1 MKKILYL
8 ECYSGISGDMTVA
21 SLLDLGAD
29 RKVLEDAL
37 ASLHVDG
44 YEIKIGRTFKCGID
58 ACDFDVILDE
68 IAYVHD
74 HGEHDHEHEHHH
86 HDGDGHDHAHDHDH
100 CHEHSHGDHC
110 HDHDHEH
117 HHNDDGHMHDHNHDH
132 EHSHGDHDYHHDE
145 DAHSHEHEHTHEHS
159 HDHHHD
165 HMHAH
170 VHRNIADVY
179 AIIDRMEA
187 SDRAK
192 ELSRKMFRI
201 VAEAEAKAHGL
212 PIEQVHFHEVGAV
225 DSIVDIISTAVCFDN
240 LGIDDVVVSP
250 LYEGTGHAR
259 CQHGIL
265 PVPVPAVANIS
276 AINGLPLKITDNQGE
291 MVTPTGAA
299 IAAALR
305 TRKELPEQYRV
316 LGIGIGAG
324 KKDFPKANILRAI
337 LLEEETPAHTDSNQ
351 SLPGADQLMS
361 RTDIE
366 GAQTMPGGNAGQQ
379 NAASCDE
386 NHIWVLETNIDD
398 CTGEALGFTMDCLL
412 EAGARDVFYTPIY
425 MKKNRPAVLLRVIC
439 TADKVEQ
446 MEDLIFAHTTTVGI
460 RKMPMERTVLDRR
473 IETVDTPYGPAD
485 VKVCM
490 RKEKTRM
497 YPEYESV
504 KKICQACGEDFQTVY
519 HSILQAAMEQSRA

>member
-1 MKKILYL
+1 
-8 ECYSGISGDMTVA
+8 
-21 SLLDLGAD
+21 
-29 RKVLEDAL
+29 
-37 ASLHVDG
+37 
-44 YEIKIGRTFKCGID
+44 
-58 ACDFDVILDE
+58 
-68 IAYVHD
+68 
-74 HGEHDHEHEHHH
+74 
-86 HDGDGHDHAHDHDH
+86 
-100 CHEHSHGDHC
+100 
-110 HDHDHEH
+110 
-117 HHNDDGHMHDHNHDH
+117 
-132 EHSHGDHDYHHDE
+132 
-145 DAHSHEHEHTHEHS
+145 
-159 HDHHHD
+159 
-165 HMHAH
+165 
-170 VHRNIADVY
+170 
-179 AIIDRMEA
+179 
-187 SDRAK
+187 
-192 ELSRKMFRI
+192 MFRI

-324 KKDFPKANILRAI
+324 KKDFPKANILRAM
-337 LLEEETPAHTDSNQ
+337 LLEEDVPAHTGSVQ
-351 SLPGADQLMS
+351 PIPGVGEAI
-361 RTDIE
+361 TKVGAE
-366 GAQTMPGGNAGQQ
+366 GAQITPAT
-379 NAASCDE
+379 NAAERHSASASSDE

-439 TADKVEQ
+439 MADKVEQ

-485 VKVCM
+485 VKLCT
-490 RKEKTRM
+490 RKGKTRI

-504 KKICQACGEDFQTVY
+504 KKICRVTGEDFQTVY
-519 HSILQAAMEQSRA
+519 HDVLQSAMEQIKGRNGEA

>member
-1 MKKILYL
+1 
-8 ECYSGISGDMTVA
+8 MTVA

-44 YEIKIGRTFKCGID
+44 YEIRIGRTFKCGIA

-68 IAYVHD
+68 SAYVYD
-74 HGEHDHEHEHHH
+74 HGHH
-86 HDGDGHDHAHDHDH
+86 HDHDH
-100 CHEHSHGDHC
+100 VHSHDEHDEEHGHDHGHH
-110 HDHDHEH
+110 HDHDHDH
-117 HHNDDGHMHDHNHDH
+117 HHN
-132 EHSHGDHDYHHDE
+132 
-145 DAHSHEHEHTHEHS
+145 
-159 HDHHHD
+159 HD

-192 ELSRKMFRI
+192 ELARKMFRI

-212 PIEQVHFHEVGAV
+212 PMEQVHFHEVGAV

-240 LGIDDVVVSP
+240 LGVDDVVVSP

-276 AINGLPLKITDNQGE
+276 AINGLTLKITDNQGE

-305 TRKELPEQYRV
+305 TRKELPEQYQV

-324 KKDFPKANILRAI
+324 KKDFPRANILRAM
-337 LLEEETPAHTDSNQ
+337 LLEEETPSN
-351 SLPGADQLMS
+351 A
-361 RTDIE
+361 
-366 GAQTMPGGNAGQQ
+366 GAQLHPFAGS
-379 NAASCDE
+379 NE

-398 CTGEALGFTMDCLL
+398 CTGEALGFVMDRLL
-412 EAGARDVFYTPIY
+412 KAGARDVFYTPIY

-439 TADKVEQ
+439 MADQVEQ

-473 IETVDTPYGPAD
+473 METVDTPYGPAD
-485 VKVCM
+485 VNLCE
-490 RKEKTRM
+490 RKGKTRI

-504 KKICQACGEDFQTVY
+504 KKLCEASGEDFQTVY
-519 HSILQAAMEQSRA
+519 HSVLQAATEHTGEEKIETHQKI

>member
-68 IAYVHD
+68 SAYVHD
-74 HGEHDHEHEHHH
+74 HEHTH
-86 HDGDGHDHAHDHDH
+86 
-100 CHEHSHGDHC
+100 
-110 HDHDHEH
+110 
-117 HHNDDGHMHDHNHDH
+117 
-132 EHSHGDHDYHHDE
+132 HHDE
-145 DAHSHEHEHTHEHS
+145 DAHSHEEHEDDHSHDHDHHHHDSEYDHEHMHDHDDDYGHEHHHHDGDEHDHEHIHGDHTHAHDHS

-324 KKDFPKANILRAI
+324 KKDFPKANILRAM
-337 LLEEETPAHTDSNQ
+337 LLEEDVPAHSGSVQ
-351 SLPGADQLMS
+351 SIPGVGEAI
-361 RTDIE
+361 TKVGAE
-366 GAQTMPGGNAGQQ
+366 GAQITPAT
-379 NAASCDE
+379 NAAERHNASASSDE

-439 TADKVEQ
+439 MADKVEL

-485 VKVCM
+485 VKLCT
-490 RKEKTRM
+490 RKGKTRI

-504 KKICQACGEDFQTVY
+504 KTICKARGEDFQTVY
-519 HSILQAAMEQSRA
+519 HSVLQAAVEQIGE

>member
-68 IAYVHD
+68 SAYVHD
-74 HGEHDHEHEHHH
+74 HDHEHEHHH
-86 HDGDGHDHAHDHDH
+86 DGDHDH
-100 CHEHSHGDHC
+100 EHEHHHDDDGHVHEHSHGEHEDEHG
-110 HDHDHEH
+110 HVHNHSHEH
-117 HHNDDGHMHDHNHDH
+117 MHDH
-132 EHSHGDHDYHHDE
+132 EHSY
-145 DAHSHEHEHTHEHS
+145 
-159 HDHHHD
+159 DHHHD

-187 SDRAK
+187 LDRAK

-324 KKDFPKANILRAI
+324 KKDFPKANILRAM
-337 LLEEETPAHTDSNQ
+337 LLEEDVPAHTGSVQ
-351 SLPGADQLMS
+351 PIPGVGEAI
-361 RTDIE
+361 TKVGAE
-366 GAQTMPGGNAGQQ
+366 GAQITPAT
-379 NAASCDE
+379 NAAERHSASASSDE

-439 TADKVEQ
+439 MADKVEQ

-485 VKVCM
+485 VKLCT
-490 RKEKTRM
+490 RKGKTRI

-504 KKICQACGEDFQTVY
+504 KKICRVTGEDFQTVY
-519 HSILQAAMEQSRA
+519 HDVLQSAMEQIKGRNGEA

>member
-44 YEIKIGRTFKCGID
+44 YQIRIGRTCKCGID

-68 IAYVHD
+68 SACVPDHEHDHVHEHD
-74 HGEHDHEHEHHH
+74 HGHEHGHGHEHDHDHGHEHGHGHEHDHVHEHGHDHGHEHRHDHGHDHEHDH
-86 HDGDGHDHAHDHDH
+86 GHDH
-100 CHEHSHGDHC
+100 
-110 HDHDHEH
+110 
-117 HHNDDGHMHDHNHDH
+117 GHL
-132 EHSHGDHDYHHDE
+132 
-145 DAHSHEHEHTHEHS
+145 
-159 HDHHHD
+159 
-165 HMHAH
+165 HAH
-170 VHRNIADVY
+170 EHRNIADVY
-179 AIIDRMEA
+179 AIIDRMEG
-187 SDRAK
+187 SGKAK
-192 ELSRKMFRI
+192 ELARKMFRI

-240 LGIDDVVVSP
+240 LGIDEVVVSP

-276 AINGLPLKITDNQGE
+276 AMNALPLKITDNQGE

-324 KKDFPKANILRAI
+324 KKDFPRANILRSM
-337 LLEEETPAHTDSNQ
+337 LLEEETPVS
-351 SLPGADQLMS
+351 
-361 RTDIE
+361 
-366 GAQTMPGGNAGQQ
+366 
-379 NAASCDE
+379 SCDE
-386 NHIWVLETNIDD
+386 NHIWVLETNVDD
-398 CTGEALGFTMDCLL
+398 STGEALGFTMECLL
-412 EAGARDVFYTPIY
+412 EAGARDVFYTPVY

-439 TADKVEQ
+439 TEDKVEE

-460 RKMPMERTVLDRR
+460 RKMPVERAVLDSR
-473 IETVDTPYGPAD
+473 IETVNSPYGPAD
-485 VKVCM
+485 VKICTRKGKM
-490 RKEKTRM
+490 RI
-497 YPEYESV
+497 YPEYESI
-504 KKICQACGEDFQTVY
+504 KKLCKGSGEDFQMVY
-519 HSILQAAMEQSRA
+519 HGVLQTAMEQIKGKDEED

>member
-68 IAYVHD
+68 SAYVHD
-74 HGEHDHEHEHHH
+74 HEHHHDHAHEHHH
-86 HDGDGHDHAHDHDH
+86 HDGDDHDHCHDHEHHHGDHDDEHCHDHDH
-100 CHEHSHGDHC
+100 THEHSHGDHC
-110 HDHDHEH
+110 H
-117 HHNDDGHMHDHNHDH
+117 
-132 EHSHGDHDYHHDE
+132 DHDYHHDE

-316 LGIGIGAG
+316 LGICCANMDLLSPAAREMVKYVKDYVGSGAC
-324 KKDFPKANILRAI
+324 R
-337 LLEEETPAHTDSNQ
+337 HQ
-351 SLPGADQLMS
+351 
-361 RTDIE
+361 
-366 GAQTMPGGNAGQQ
+366 
-379 NAASCDE
+379 
-386 NHIWVLETNIDD
+386 
-398 CTGEALGFTMDCLL
+398 
-412 EAGARDVFYTPIY
+412 
-425 MKKNRPAVLLRVIC
+425 
-439 TADKVEQ
+439 
-446 MEDLIFAHTTTVGI
+446 
-460 RKMPMERTVLDRR
+460 
-473 IETVDTPYGPAD
+473 
-485 VKVCM
+485 
-490 RKEKTRM
+490 EK
-497 YPEYESV
+497 
-504 KKICQACGEDFQTVY
+504 
-519 HSILQAAMEQSRA
+519 

>member
-44 YEIKIGRTFKCGID
+44 YQIRIGRTCKCGID

-68 IAYVHD
+68 SACVPDHEHD
-74 HGEHDHEHEHHH
+74 HGHSHEHGHGHDHEH
-86 HDGDGHDHAHDHDH
+86 DH
-100 CHEHSHGDHC
+100 G
-110 HDHDHEH
+110 HDHEH
-117 HHNDDGHMHDHNHDH
+117 DHGHDH
-132 EHSHGDHDYHHDE
+132 EHDHG
-145 DAHSHEHEHTHEHS
+145 HEHGHDHRHEHG
-159 HDHHHD
+159 HDHGHD
-165 HMHAH
+165 HEHDHGHDHGHLHAH
-170 VHRNIADVY
+170 EHRNIADVY
-179 AIIDRMEA
+179 AIIDRMEG
-187 SDRAK
+187 SGKAK
-192 ELSRKMFRI
+192 ELARKMFRI

-240 LGIDDVVVSP
+240 LGIDEVVVSP

-276 AINGLPLKITDNQGE
+276 AMNALPLKITDNQGE

-324 KKDFPKANILRAI
+324 KKDFPRANILRSI
-337 LLEEETPAHTDSNQ
+337 LLEEETPVS
-351 SLPGADQLMS
+351 
-361 RTDIE
+361 
-366 GAQTMPGGNAGQQ
+366 
-379 NAASCDE
+379 SCDE
-386 NHIWVLETNIDD
+386 NHIWVLETNVDD
-398 CTGEALGFTMDCLL
+398 STGEALGFTMECLL
-412 EAGARDVFYTPIY
+412 EAGARDVFYTPVY

-439 TADKVEQ
+439 TEDKVEE

-460 RKMPMERTVLDRR
+460 RKMPVERAVLDRR
-473 IETVDTPYGPAD
+473 IETVNSPYGPAD
-485 VKVCM
+485 VKICTRKGKM
-490 RKEKTRM
+490 RI
-497 YPEYESV
+497 YPEYESI
-504 KKICQACGEDFQTVY
+504 KKLCKGSGEDFQMVY
-519 HSILQAAMEQSRA
+519 HGVLQTAMEQIKGKDEED

>member
-44 YEIKIGRTFKCGID
+44 YQIRIGRTCKCGID

-68 IAYVHD
+68 SACVP
-74 HGEHDHEHEHHH
+74 GHEHEHGHE
-86 HDGDGHDHAHDHDH
+86 HDHGHKHGHDHGHEHDHDH
-100 CHEHSHGDHC
+100 GHEHGHGHE
-110 HDHDHEH
+110 HDHGHEHGHDHGYDHEH
-117 HHNDDGHMHDHNHDH
+117 DHGHDHGHL
-132 EHSHGDHDYHHDE
+132 
-145 DAHSHEHEHTHEHS
+145 
-159 HDHHHD
+159 
-165 HMHAH
+165 HAH
-170 VHRNIADVY
+170 EHRNIADVY
-179 AIIDRMEA
+179 AIIDRMEG
-187 SDRAK
+187 SGKAK
-192 ELSRKMFRI
+192 ELARKMFRI

-240 LGIDDVVVSP
+240 LGIDEVVVSP

-276 AINGLPLKITDNQGE
+276 AMNALPLKITDNQGE

-324 KKDFPKANILRAI
+324 KKDFPRANILRSM
-337 LLEEETPAHTDSNQ
+337 LLEEETPVS
-351 SLPGADQLMS
+351 
-361 RTDIE
+361 
-366 GAQTMPGGNAGQQ
+366 
-379 NAASCDE
+379 SCDE
-386 NHIWVLETNIDD
+386 NHIWVLETNVDD
-398 CTGEALGFTMDCLL
+398 STGEALGFTMECLL
-412 EAGARDVFYTPIY
+412 EAGARDVFYTPVY

-439 TADKVEQ
+439 TEDKVEE

-460 RKMPMERTVLDRR
+460 RKMPVERAVLDRR
-473 IETVDTPYGPAD
+473 IETVNSPYGPAD
-485 VKVCM
+485 VKICTRKGKM
-490 RKEKTRM
+490 RI
-497 YPEYESV
+497 YPEYESI
-504 KKICQACGEDFQTVY
+504 KKLCKGSGEDFQMVY
-519 HSILQAAMEQSRA
+519 HGVLQTAMEQIKGKDEED

>member
-44 YEIKIGRTFKCGID
+44 YQIRIGRTCKCGID

-68 IAYVHD
+68 SACVP
-74 HGEHDHEHEHHH
+74 DHEHEH
-86 HDGDGHDHAHDHDH
+86 DHGHDHDH
-100 CHEHSHGDHC
+100 GHEHGHGHE
-110 HDHDHEH
+110 HDHDHGHEH
-117 HHNDDGHMHDHNHDH
+117 GHGHEHDHGHEHGHDH
-132 EHSHGDHDYHHDE
+132 G
-145 DAHSHEHEHTHEHS
+145 
-159 HDHHHD
+159 HDHGHL
-165 HMHAH
+165 HAH
-170 VHRNIADVY
+170 EHRNIADVY
-179 AIIDRMEA
+179 AIIDRMEG
-187 SDRAK
+187 SGKAK
-192 ELSRKMFRI
+192 ELARKMFRI

-240 LGIDDVVVSP
+240 LGIDEVVVSP

-276 AINGLPLKITDNQGE
+276 AMNALPLKITDNQGE

-324 KKDFPKANILRAI
+324 KKDFPRANILRSM
-337 LLEEETPAHTDSNQ
+337 LLEEETPVS
-351 SLPGADQLMS
+351 
-361 RTDIE
+361 
-366 GAQTMPGGNAGQQ
+366 
-379 NAASCDE
+379 SCDE
-386 NHIWVLETNIDD
+386 NHIWVLETNVDD
-398 CTGEALGFTMDCLL
+398 STGEALGFTMECLL
-412 EAGARDVFYTPIY
+412 EAGARDVFYTPVY

-439 TADKVEQ
+439 TEDKVEE

-460 RKMPMERTVLDRR
+460 RKMPVERAVLDRR
-473 IETVDTPYGPAD
+473 IETVNSPYGPAD
-485 VKVCM
+485 VKICTRKGKM
-490 RKEKTRM
+490 RI
-497 YPEYESV
+497 YPEYESI
-504 KKICQACGEDFQTVY
+504 KKLCKGSGEDFQMVY
-519 HSILQAAMEQSRA
+519 HGVLQTAMEQIKGKDEED

>member
-29 RKVLEDAL
+29 RKVLGDAL
-37 ASLHVDG
+37 ASLQVDG
-44 YEIKIGRTFKCGID
+44 YQIRIGRTCKCGID

-68 IAYVHD
+68 SACVPDHEHD
-74 HGEHDHEHEHHH
+74 HGHDH
-86 HDGDGHDHAHDHDH
+86 GHLHAH
-100 CHEHSHGDHC
+100 E
-110 HDHDHEH
+110 
-117 HHNDDGHMHDHNHDH
+117 
-132 EHSHGDHDYHHDE
+132 
-145 DAHSHEHEHTHEHS
+145 
-159 HDHHHD
+159 
-165 HMHAH
+165 
-170 VHRNIADVY
+170 HRNIADVY
-179 AIIDRMEA
+179 AIIDRMEG
-187 SDRAK
+187 SGKAK
-192 ELSRKMFRI
+192 ELARKMFRI

-240 LGIDDVVVSP
+240 LGIDEVVVSP

-276 AINGLPLKITDNQGE
+276 AMNALPLKITDNQGE

-324 KKDFPKANILRAI
+324 KKDFPRANILRSM
-337 LLEEETPAHTDSNQ
+337 LLEEETPVS
-351 SLPGADQLMS
+351 
-361 RTDIE
+361 
-366 GAQTMPGGNAGQQ
+366 
-379 NAASCDE
+379 SCDE
-386 NHIWVLETNIDD
+386 NHIWVLETNVDD
-398 CTGEALGFTMDCLL
+398 STGEALGFTMECLL
-412 EAGARDVFYTPIY
+412 EAGARDVFYTPVY

-439 TADKVEQ
+439 TEDKVEE

-460 RKMPMERTVLDRR
+460 RKMPVERAVLDRR
-473 IETVDTPYGPAD
+473 IETVNSPYGPAD
-485 VKVCM
+485 VKICTRKGKM
-490 RKEKTRM
+490 RI
-497 YPEYESV
+497 YPEYESI
-504 KKICQACGEDFQTVY
+504 KKLCKGSGEDFQMVY
-519 HSILQAAMEQSRA
+519 HGVLQTAMEQIKGKDEED

>member
-44 YEIKIGRTFKCGID
+44 YEIRIGRTFKCGID

-68 IAYVHD
+68 SAYVNDHD
-74 HGEHDHEHEHHH
+74 YAHEHEHHH
-86 HDGDGHDHAHDHDH
+86 DGEHDHSHGEHGD
-100 CHEHSHGDHC
+100 EHSHS
-110 HDHDHEH
+110 HEH
-117 HHNDDGHMHDHNHDH
+117 VHHHDDDGHMHDHDH
-132 EHSHGDHDYHHDE
+132 IHGDHMHDHH
-145 DAHSHEHEHTHEHS
+145 HEHNHE
-159 HDHHHD
+159 HHHD

-276 AINGLPLKITDNQGE
+276 AINGLTLKITDNQGE

-324 KKDFPKANILRAI
+324 KKDFPKANILRAM
-337 LLEEETPAHTDSNQ
+337 LLEEDVPAHTGSVQ
-351 SLPGADQLMS
+351 PIPGVGEAI
-361 RTDIE
+361 TKVGAE
-366 GAQTMPGGNAGQQ
+366 GAQITPET
-379 NAASCDE
+379 NAAERHNASASSDE

-398 CTGEALGFTMDCLL
+398 CTGEALGFAMDCLL

-439 TADKVEQ
+439 MADKVEQ

-473 IETVDTPYGPAD
+473 IKTVDSPYGPAD
-485 VKVCM
+485 VKLCT
-490 RKEKTRM
+490 RKGKTRI

-504 KKICQACGEDFQTVY
+504 KKICKARGEDFQTVY
-519 HSILQAAMEQSRA
+519 HSVLQTAMEQIGSKK